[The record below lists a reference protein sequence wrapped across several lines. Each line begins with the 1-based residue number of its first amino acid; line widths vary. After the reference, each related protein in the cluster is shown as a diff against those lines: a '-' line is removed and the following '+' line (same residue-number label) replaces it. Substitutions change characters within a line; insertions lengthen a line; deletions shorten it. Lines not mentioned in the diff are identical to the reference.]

1 MKPEANKTNKQNIED
16 IYPLSP
22 MQQGMLFE
30 SLYAPDSGVYFQQVV
45 CTFEGNLDLSAF
57 KQAWQQVVARHSV
70 FRTAFLWERVS
81 QPTQIVYRQV
91 DVAIETFDWRG
102 LSAQE
107 QQQQLQ
113 VFLDA
118 QQQQGFSFSEAPL
131 MRLHLIQCKE
141 NTYQFV
147 WSHHHLLLDGWSL
160 SLVFKDLLNFYQA
173 ISQGK
178 TLTYQPALNYRNYIA
193 WLQKQDRKLAEDY
206 WKEKLQG
213 FSASTPLMVD
223 KPLSKRENNSPN
235 YKEQEIELSRESTS
249 YANTFVREH
258 QLTLAN
264 LAQATWA
271 LLLSRYSQENDVVF
285 GATVSGRPPAIAGV
299 ESMVGLFINTLPL
312 RVKFSEQTELLSLLK
327 DVQVQLVDSEQFSYS
342 SLVEIQGFSDV
353 PRGTSLFDSIVI
365 FENYLVDSS
374 VLEDKGDFSLSN
386 VQVIEKTNYPLTLFV
401 EPGEQLLVRLSY
413 DGNRFDDRAI
423 SRMLGHFVTLFEA
436 IVANPQMPISQLP
449 ILTAVEQNQILIEWN
464 NTKTN
469 YPTNNCIHQL
479 FEEQVE
485 KTPDAIAVV
494 FENQQLTYR
503 ELNDRSNQLA
513 HHLRSLGVGADVLVG
528 ICVERSLEMLVGLL
542 GILKAGGAYVPLDPE
557 YPTERI
563 AFMLSNSQVSVL
575 LTQEKLITQ
584 LPKIDLHL
592 ISLDADW
599 EIIAQQ
605 NQNNIVNQVS
615 TQNLAYIIY
624 TSGST
629 GQPKG
634 VQISHFSLT
643 NFLYSMK
650 QEVGINAKDILL
662 AVTTICFDIAGL
674 EFYLP
679 LIVGAQVVLLPREQS
694 ADGTK
699 LSEKLLQSGVTI
711 MQATPATWR
720 LLLGSGWQG
729 NQQLKILCGGEAL
742 THDLAVAL
750 LERSQCLWNVYGPT
764 ETTIWSTISRVE
776 ADASI
781 AGVQDSLESIGRP
794 IANTQIYILDRY
806 LQPVPIGVPG
816 ELHIGGAGLAKGYLN
831 RPELTNEKFI
841 ANPFENSKL
850 LYKTGDLARYLP
862 NGNIEYLGRI
872 DNQVKIR
879 GFRIE
884 LGEIEAILSQY
895 PQVQTAVVIARED
908 IPGDKR
914 LVAYITT
921 EIEATPTNNELREYL
936 KSKLPEYM
944 VPFTFVI
951 LEAFPLTPN
960 GKIDRRALPA
970 PDFHTQQQDKYQ
982 APRTPVEEIL
992 ITAWKQILKLN
1003 QVGIHDNFFELGGH
1017 SLLATQLISRIRNHL
1032 QVELPLRS
1040 LFGAPTI
1047 AELAPAIQ
1055 QLQQQNLQLSAPPIV
1070 KRDNNNDLPLSF
1082 AQTRLWFIDQFES
1095 NSGLY
1100 NIPFAIRLE
1109 GTLCVATLEQS
1120 FQEIVVRHEAL
1131 RTNFIT
1137 LDGQPNQIIQS
1148 QINWKLSVVNFKDL
1162 STNQQETAALELLQQ
1177 KAIEPFDLANDCLL
1191 QATLVAL
1198 SETEHILLICMH
1210 HIVSDGWSIGVLL
1223 AELAALYNAYTQDL
1237 PSPLDPLPIQY
1248 ADFAIWQRQWLQG
1261 EVLQTQLSYWQNQ
1274 LADAPALLSLPTDR
1288 PRPAVQTFVGGH
1300 QQFALSAELTQ
1311 KLNQLSQEQG
1321 VTLFMTLFAAFNT
1334 LLYRYSGQTDIVVG
1348 TPIANRNHQEIEGL
1362 IGFFINTLVIR
1373 TDLSNN
1379 QSFTKL
1385 LNQVREVSLGA
1396 YTHQDLPFEMLV
1408 EALQPERNL
1417 SYSPLFQVMFALQ
1430 NAPVSLVDLDGL
1442 KLTTVEVENPI
1453 AKFDLGLGMESTPNG
1468 LVGWWE
1474 YNTDLFNGNTIE
1486 RMTGHFVTLLEAIVA
1501 NPQTP
1506 ISRLPILTAT
1516 EQQQLIE
1523 WNNTQTNEAIDK
1535 CLHQLFEE
1543 QVEKTPDAVAVVFE
1557 NQQLTYR
1564 ELNNRANQLA
1574 HYLRYEG
1581 VGADVPVGI
1590 CVERSLE
1597 LVVGVL
1603 GILKA
1608 GGAYVPLDPEYPVER
1623 LRFMLE
1629 DSKVRVLLT
1638 QQKFVE
1644 TLYTTSLP
1652 QHPAHL
1658 VCLDRDWQVISQ
1670 HSPANLIC
1678 NVQPENLAYIIYTSG
1693 STGQPKGVAMN
1704 HLPLVNLILWQQQ
1717 QTTISPGAKTLQFAP
1732 ISFDVSCQEMFSTWC
1747 NGGTLLLITEQIR
1760 REPVALLN
1768 LLQEQA
1774 IERVFLPF
1782 VGLQQLAE
1790 VAIDRTSAVQL
1801 REIITAGEQLQMTPA
1816 ITQWLNQ
1823 LSNCT
1828 LHNHYGPSES
1838 HVVTSYTLNQ
1848 TGESWPLLPP
1858 IGRPIANSQIYILD
1872 PQLQPT
1878 PIGVP
1883 GELHIGGVSLAR
1895 GYLNRPELTSEKF
1908 IANPF
1913 DNEPNSRLYKT
1924 GDLARYLPDGNIEYL
1939 GRIDNQVKIR
1949 GFRIELGEI
1958 EAVLSQHPQVKTAVA
1973 IVREDTPGD
1982 KRLVAYITPQPSAT
1996 PTSSELR
2003 QYMKAKLPE
2012 YMVPSAF
2019 VILETLPLTPSGKVD
2034 RRALRAP
2041 DFQTQQDKYQA
2052 PRTPIEEILTQEWGQ
2067 ILKLNQV
2074 GIHDN
2079 FFELGG
2085 HSLLATQLM
2094 SRIRSHFQVELPL
2107 RSLFAAPTVAE
2118 LAPII
2123 QQLQQQ
2129 NLQLSSPPIVKRDNN
2144 SDLPLSFAETRLWFI
2159 DQLEPNSA
2167 LYNIPAALRLEGTL
2181 CVTALEQ
2188 SFREIVQRHEALR
2201 TNFIAVDGQPT
2212 QIIHE
2217 EANWKLSIIDGRDLS
2232 NQESESALAELL
2244 QQQANAPF
2252 DLANDC
2258 LLRATL
2264 IALSDT
2270 EHILSLC
2277 MHHIVS
2283 DGWSI
2288 GVFVAELVA
2297 LYDAYAQGQPSP
2309 LSPLPIQYTDFA
2321 IWQRNWLQGEVLQTQ
2336 LSYWQDQLADVPP
2349 LLALP
2354 TDRPRPA
2361 VQTYQG
2367 AHQEFALSAELT
2379 QKLTI
2384 LSQEQGTTLFM
2395 TLLAA
2400 FDTLLYRYSGQTDI
2414 VVGSP
2419 IANRNK
2425 SEIEGLIGFFVNTLV
2440 LRTDLS
2446 NNPSFATLLDRVREV
2461 SLAAYTHQDLPFEM
2475 LVEALQPERDLG
2487 HTPLFQVMFILQNA
2501 PLPELELGGLTLTP
2515 VEIENAIAKFDLN
2528 LSMQSTPTG
2537 LVGMWEYNTD
2547 LFDGSTILRMTGHF
2561 VTLLEGIVANPQTQ
2575 ISQLPML
2582 TSSEQHQLLVE
2593 WNDTQTNYPVE
2604 QCLHQLFEQQVE
2616 KTPLA
2621 IAVVFEAQQLTYRE
2635 LNDRA
2640 NQLANYLRSLGVGAD
2655 VTVGICLER
2664 SLEMVVG
2671 VLGILKAG
2679 GAYLPL
2685 DPGYPSERL
2694 HFMLQDSQVSV
2705 LLTQQQF
2712 VETLYTTSLPT
2723 HLAHLVCLDTNWAVI
2738 SQHSPVNPTS
2748 EVQPENIAYLIY
2760 TSGSTGQPKGIAM
2773 NHRPLVNLI
2782 HWQVEN
2788 STISPGSKT
2797 LQFAP
2802 ISFDVSCQE
2811 MFSTW
2816 SDGGT
2821 LLLISEQIRR
2831 EPLALLGL
2839 LEELAVERLF
2849 LPFVGLQQLAEV
2861 AIDRTSTMQLR
2872 EIITAGEQLQMTPAI
2887 TQWLSRLSNCTLHN
2901 HYGPS
2906 ESHAVTSFT
2915 LSNSQESWSLLP
2927 PIGRPIANSQ
2937 IYILDPQLQPVP
2949 IGVPGEL
2956 HIGGVSLARGYL
2968 NRPELTNEKFIAN
2981 PFDNEPNS
2989 RLYKTGDLAR
2999 YLPDGNI
3006 EYLGRIDNQVKIR
3019 GFRIELGEIEGI
3031 LGQHPQVQA
3040 AAAIVREDTPGDKRL
3055 VAYITAQPSATP
3067 SSNELRQYLKAKLP
3081 EYMVP
3086 SAFVLLETLPLTPSG
3101 KLDRRALPTPDYQGI
3116 QKDKYQAPRTPIEEI
3131 LTHLWGQILKLNQ
3144 VGIHDNFFELGGHS
3158 LLATQLMSRIRSH
3171 FQVELPLRS
3180 LFAAPTVAELAP
3192 IIGQLQQQNLQ
3203 LSSPPIVKRDNNSDR
3218 PLSYAQTRLWFID
3231 QFQPNSA
3238 LYNIPAA
3245 LRLVGSLDVA
3255 ALEQSFR
3262 EIVQRHEALR
3272 TNFLTVDGQ
3281 PRQIIHSETSWT
3293 LSIVDGRNLST
3304 IEQLLQQ
3311 QANAPFDLAN
3321 DCLLRTTL
3329 VTLSETEHILLI
3341 CMHHIVSDGWSIGVF
3356 VEELT
3361 ALYNAYAQGQ
3371 PSPLS
3376 PLPIQYTDFA
3386 IWQRNWLQGE
3396 VLQSQLSYWLASLAD
3411 APAILSLPT
3420 DRPRP
3425 AVQTFVGA
3433 HQQFT
3438 LSAELTEKLNQ
3449 LSQEQGVTLFMT
3461 LLAAFDTLLYRYSG
3475 QTDIVVGSPIANRNK
3490 SEIEGLIGFFINTL
3504 VLRTD
3509 LSNNPC
3515 FAQLLDRVR
3524 EVSLGAYAHQD
3535 LPFEMLVEA
3544 LQPERDLS
3552 HTPLFQV
3559 MFVLQNAPVSDLEL
3573 GGLTLSLL
3581 ELENAIAKFDLTLA
3595 MESTPDGLVGL
3606 WEYNTDLFDGSTILR
3621 MTGHFVTLLE
3631 GIVANPETPISQIP
3645 MLTTVEQ
3652 HQLLTEWNN
3661 TQTDYPATLCI
3672 HQLFEQQV
3680 EKTPDAVAVVFDFQQ
3695 LTYRELNER
3704 SNQLAHYL
3712 RSLGVGADVLVGI
3725 CVERS
3730 IEMVVGILGII
3741 KAGGAYV
3748 PIDPTY
3754 PQDRLSFMLSDT
3766 GVKVL
3771 LTQENLVNSLPK
3783 HEALVVCLDSDWQ
3796 SINQASQENLHSRVS
3811 AENLAYVIYTSGS
3824 TGTPKGVIVTHQA
3837 VNRLVKNTNYIQIT
3851 ADDRIA
3857 QASNIA
3863 FDAATFEIWGALLN
3877 GAKLVIITKS
3887 VLLSPPELAISLR
3900 ENQIGILFL
3909 TTALFNQLARE
3920 VPQAFSGLRYLLFG
3934 GEAVDPFWVREV
3946 LDKGRPQQLLH
3957 VYGPTENTTFSSWYL
3972 VEDLPLSATTVAIG
3986 RPIANTQIY
3995 ILDQY
4000 LQPVPVCVPGELHI
4014 GGAGLARGYLN
4025 RPELTNEK
4033 FIANPLS
4040 NDPNSRLYKTGDL
4053 VRYLPDGNIEYLGRI
4068 DNQVKI
4074 RGFRIELG
4082 EIEAILSQHPQVQ
4095 TAVAIVREDTPGDK
4109 RLVAYIVAPAE
4120 ATPATNELRQ
4130 YLKAKL
4136 PEYMV
4141 PSAFVILEALPIT
4154 PNGKVDR
4161 RALPIPESRSGIEVK
4176 LVAPRTPEEKTL
4188 TQIWTQVLGVEQ
4200 IGIHDNFFELGGD
4213 SILSIQIITKARQA
4227 GLELSVKQLFTNQT
4241 IAQLAAVAKTSKAI
4255 QIAQEPVTGAVKLT
4269 PIQQWFFEQNL
4280 TNPHHFNQSWIFTV
4294 PADFQVEHLEP
4305 IWEQL
4310 LIHHDALRLRFT
4322 QTESG
4327 WEQTHA
4333 TPNQRITLS
4342 SFDLSTVSES
4352 EWQNAIESTANTL
4365 QASLNLE
4372 ENLVQVAHFKGGE
4385 NKEGRLLIVIHHL
4398 VVDGVSW
4405 RILLEDFQTA
4415 YQQLSQNQ
4423 AIQLLPKTTSFKAWV
4438 QQLSTYAQYAYGT
4451 LTRTDVLSSQTAYW
4465 LRESY
4470 TSVSPIPV
4478 DYHQGENT
4486 IASAQNVS
4494 VSLSEVETQA
4504 LLQDVP
4510 KAYKTQINDVL
4521 LTALVLVLSKW
4532 TNSNSVLFNLEGH
4545 GREDIIEGVDLSRTV
4560 GWFTTIFPVVMQLEN
4575 TNKLNL
4581 GEVLKSV
4588 KEQLRSIPNKG
4599 IGYGLLRY
4607 LSENQD
4613 IQSQIKNLKEAEI
4626 SFNYLGQ
4633 FSQLFNQSS
4642 LLQLANESSGN
4653 YSCLQN
4659 LRSHLLDINAIITN
4673 ERLHIDWTYSSN
4685 LHYSSTIEKI
4695 ATDFVTTLRELI
4707 AHCLSPE
4714 NGGYT
4719 PSDFPLI
4726 KLTQPELDRVLAK
4739 LPLTNWQNVEDIYPL
4754 SPMQQGMLFESLYA
4768 PDSGVYVEVLSCTLT
4783 GDLNVS
4789 AFEQA
4794 WQQVVVHHSI
4804 FRTAFLWESLHQPL
4818 QVVFREVNINVA
4830 TYDWRDL
4837 SAVEQQQQLETFL
4850 DSEHQQGFSFS
4861 QAPLMRL
4868 YLIQKSENS
4877 YQFVW
4882 SFHHIL
4888 LDGWS
4893 LPLVLK
4899 DLWDFYEVILTDK
4912 SFDRQ
4917 PSLNYRHYI
4926 AWLQQQ
4932 NVAQSQAFWQ
4942 QKLANFS
4949 APTPLMVDKPL
4960 SHRENGLASYG
4971 EQHIELSLSATAYAN
4986 SFVRKHQLTLSN
4998 LVQATWALLLS
5009 RYSQEI
5015 DVVFGATVSGRPP
5028 VINGVE
5034 SMVGLFIN
5042 TLPMRV
5048 RFTENT
5054 QLLGLLKDL
5063 QAQLVESEQ
5072 FAYSSLVEIQGFSDV
5087 PRGTS
5092 LFDSIVVFENYPT
5105 DSTLLEDNS
5114 NFSFSNFRAIEQT
5127 NYPLT
5132 IVVGPGE
5139 QLFLKVSY
5147 DANRFD
5153 DSAISRMLGHFV
5165 TLLEAIVTNPQMPI
5179 SQLPML
5185 TVAEQHQLLTEWNNT
5200 QTDYP
5205 TDKCLHQ
5212 LFEEQVEKTP
5222 NALAVVFE
5230 NQQLTYRELNDRA
5243 NQLANYLRSL
5253 GVGADT
5259 PVGICVERSTEMVIG
5274 LLGILKAG
5282 GAYVPLDPEY
5292 PTDRLRF
5299 MLSDSSVTVLLTQQ
5313 KLLNSLPEHNAQI
5326 FCLDTDWQ
5334 AISHFN
5340 QDNLPLNVAPENLA
5354 YIIYTSG
5361 STGQPKG
5368 AMNTHKGICNRLL
5381 WMQEAYQLTTDDVV
5395 LQKTPFSFDV
5405 SVWEFFWTLLNGS
5418 RLVVAKP
5425 GGHRD
5430 SEYLVNLISQQ
5441 QVTTL
5446 HFVPSMLQVFL
5457 ESPNL
5462 ALCESLR
5469 RVICSG
5475 EALSVDLQTKFFERL
5490 GCELHNLYGPTEAA
5504 IDVTYWECDRH
5515 SSLDTVPIG
5524 KPIANTQIYILDR
5537 YLQPVPVGVPGE
5549 LHIGGVGLA
5558 TGYLNRKEL
5567 TTEKFIDSPF
5577 DNAKLYKTGDLA
5589 RYLPDGNIEY
5599 LGRIDNQVKIRGFRI
5614 ELGEIEAVL
5623 SQYPE
5628 VQAAVVIAREDNPGD
5643 KRLVAYITTETG
5655 ATPTIDELRQYLK
5668 AKLPEYMVP
5677 SAFVLLETLPLTP
5690 NGKIDR
5696 RSLPAP
5702 DFHTQQQNK
5711 YVAPRTPL
5719 EEILITAWRQILNL
5733 NQVGIHDNF
5742 FEIGGHSLLA
5752 TQLIS
5757 RIRSHL
5763 QIELPL
5769 RSLFSAPTVAQL
5781 APIIQQ
5787 LQQQDLQL
5795 SAPPLLARDN
5805 NNDLPLSFAQT
5816 RLWFIDQFEPNSA
5829 LYNISAALRLEGTLC
5844 VTALEQSLTEIVQRH
5859 EALRTN
5865 FITVDGQANQIIH
5878 EQTNWKLSVVDF
5890 KDLSESESK
5899 IAAVELVQ
5907 QQAIQ
5912 PFNLA
5917 TDSLLR
5923 ATLVTLSDTEHILL
5937 ICMHHIVSD
5946 GWSIG
5951 VFVEELTALYNAY
5964 AQGQPSP
5971 LSPLPIQYS
5980 DFAIWQRNWLQGE
5993 VLQTQLSYWQNQ
6005 LIGAPAILSL
6015 PTDRPRK
6022 AKQTFVGAHQEFALS
6037 AQLSEKLNQL
6047 SQEQGVTLFMTLL
6060 AAFNTLLYRYSGQT
6074 DIVVGSPIANRNK
6087 SEIEGLI
6094 GFFVNTLVLRTDLS
6108 NNPSF
6113 AALLDRVREVSLG
6126 AYTHQDLP
6134 FEMLVEALQPERD
6147 LSYTPLFQVMFVL
6160 QNAPLSSVELDGLK
6174 LTPVEMENPIAKFDL
6189 TLSME
6194 STPDGLMGWWEYNTD
6209 LFDGSTIERMIGHFV
6224 TLLEGIVANPLSAI
6238 SQLPMLTS
6246 SEQQQLLVQWNNT
6259 QTDYPVDK
6267 CLHQLFEEQVLKTPQ
6282 SVAVVFE
6289 NQRLTYSE
6297 LNDRSNQLAHYLRS
6311 LGVGADVLVG
6321 ICVER
6326 SLEMIVGI
6334 LGILKAGGAY
6344 VPLDPTYP
6352 QDRLSFILE
6361 DAQISVLL
6369 SQQHLVEK
6377 LPQHQ
6382 ARVIYLDSEWETI
6395 AQHSQSNPQDTATS
6409 SNLAYIIYTSG
6420 STGQPKGVLVNH
6432 SNVVRL
6438 FAATDDWYRFNAQDV
6453 WTLFHSYA
6461 FDFSVWEI
6469 WGALLYGGKLVV
6481 VPYLVTREP
6490 ESFYKLL
6497 VEEKVTVLNQTPSA
6511 FRQLIPAALS
6521 AETEGDLRLRLVI
6534 FGGEA
6539 LEPKHLQP
6547 WFERY
6552 GDQMP
6557 QLVNMYGITETTVH
6571 VTYRPLSMADVNGTA
6586 SVIGRPIRDLQV
6598 YVLDQHLQPVPVGV
6612 PGEMYVGGA
6621 GVTRGYLNRDD
6632 LTTERFIRDRF
6643 SHNPNARLYKTGD
6656 LARYLPNG
6664 DLEYLGRID
6673 QQVKIR
6679 GFRIELGEIEAL
6691 LASHPA
6697 VRESVVVVREDVPGD
6712 KRLVAYVIPKSEQ
6725 SPSTAELRRFLKA
6738 FLPEYMV
6745 PSAFVQL
6752 DALPLTANGKLDR
6765 SALKAP
6771 DSARPELEN
6780 AFVAPN
6786 TSEEKILAAVWA
6798 KVLGVEQVG
6807 INDNFFALGG
6817 DSIRS
6822 IQVLALAKAQGLNF
6836 SLVQLFQHQTIHD
6849 LLAELKTQDWE
6860 SEKLELTQP
6869 FSLISEVD
6877 KQQLPDG
6884 VEDAYPLAK
6893 LQMGM
6898 LFHSE
6903 YSKDSGIYHDIFS
6916 FYLKTGFDVQCLK
6929 AALQDLVDRHAVL
6942 RTSFELSKYSIPLQL
6957 VHQQVEVPLQVEDWC
6972 HLNDSEQEE
6981 ALTAWFEAEKKQ
6993 RFDWTNP
7000 PLLRLFVHRRTPETF
7015 NLTLSFHHAILDGWS
7030 VASMMSELLK
7040 RYLSHLGEPVELNS
7054 TPISIEFR
7062 DFVAQEAQT
7071 LASLECQRYWS
7082 EKLRDRT
7089 FTPLPRWSSVS
7100 TNTNVQDVGVTDVTL
7115 SPEIC
7120 ASLKGLAQS
7129 AEVPLKSVLLAAHL
7143 RVLNLLGGNEDVL
7156 TGLVS
7161 NGRTEQ
7167 SDGDRV
7173 LGLFLNTLP
7182 FRLQLTGGTWIDL
7195 VQQVFAAERELLP
7208 HRRYPLAEIQR
7219 SLGGE
7224 PLFETAFNFTH
7235 FHVYEQ
7241 VIGLDNLEVLGGK
7254 FFEETNFAVVAQF
7267 SVNPGSSEVFL
7278 RINYDPLKL
7287 CQEQANRIG
7296 EYYFNALAA
7305 MVNQPQERYE
7315 LHSLLSQEE
7324 AQQILVE
7331 WNNTQTPLGELGRGI
7346 GDREE
7351 NHSLTPNPYHLT
7363 PSFCLHQ
7370 LFEEQVLKTPD
7381 AVAVV
7386 FEGQQL
7392 TYREL
7397 NDRSNQLAH
7406 YLRSLGVGADVLVGI
7421 CVERSREMIVGI
7433 LGILKAGGAYIPL
7446 DPDYP
7451 TERLRFM
7458 LSDSQVSVL
7467 LTQQKFVQ
7475 TLYTTSVPEQTSL
7488 PQHQA
7493 QIVCLDR
7500 DWETIAEYSNANPE
7514 NTATPNNLAY
7524 IIYTSG
7530 STGQPKGVL
7539 VNHSNVLR
7547 LFTATND
7554 RYHFNEQDV
7563 WTLFHS
7569 YAFDFSVWEIWGALL
7584 YGGKLVVVP
7593 YLVTREPESFYKLL
7607 VEEKVTVLNQTPS
7620 AFRQL
7625 IQAEESLTTVGDLK
7639 LRLVIFGGEALEP
7652 KSLQPWFERHGDR
7665 QPQLV
7670 NMYGITETT
7679 VHVTY
7684 RPLTIADVNG
7694 TASVIGRPIPDLQ
7707 VYVLDRHLQPVPVG
7721 VTGEMY
7727 VGGAGVT
7734 RGYLNRPDLTSE
7746 KFIANPFGDR
7756 GQVLGDRDSLGDRG
7770 QGLGDREKEF
7780 PQPPTPNTQ
7789 PLLFPQ
7795 PL

>member
-91 DVAIETFDWRG
+91 NVAIETFDWRE
-102 LSAQE
+102 LSANE

-131 MRLHLIQCKE
+131 MRLHLIQLEE

-206 WKEKLQG
+206 WREKLSS
-213 FSASTPLMVD
+213 FSAPTPLMVD

-235 YKEQEIELSRESTS
+235 YKEQEIELSREATAN
-249 YANTFVREH
+249 ANTFVREH

-271 LLLSRYSQENDVVF
+271 LLLSRYSQETDVVF

-312 RVKFSEQTELLSLLK
+312 RVQISEQTELLSLLK
-327 DVQVQLVDSEQFSYS
+327 DLQLQLVESEQFSYS

-374 VLEDKGDFSLSN
+374 VLEDKGNFSLKD

-413 DGNRFDDRAI
+413 DANRFDDRAI

-449 ILTAVEQNQILIEWN
+449 MLTAVEQQQLLIEWN
-464 NTKTN
+464 NTETN
-469 YPTNNCIHQL
+469 YPIDKCVHQL

-513 HHLRSLGVGADVLVG
+513 HYLRSLGVGADVLVG
-528 ICVERSLEMLVGLL
+528 ICVERSREMLVGLL
-542 GILKAGGAYVPLDPE
+542 GILKAGGAYVPVDPE

-575 LTQEKLITQ
+575 LTQEKLIGQ

-699 LSEKLLQSGVTI
+699 LSEKLLQSGATI

-742 THDLAVAL
+742 THELAVAL

-794 IANTQIYILDRY
+794 IANTQIYILDQS
-806 LQPVPIGVPG
+806 LQPTPIGVPG

-1047 AELAPAIQ
+1047 AELAPIIQ

-1109 GTLCVATLEQS
+1109 GTLSVTALEQS
-1120 FQEIVVRHEAL
+1120 FQEILVRHEAL

-1137 LDGQPNQIIQS
+1137 VDGQPNQIIQS
-1148 QINWKLSVVNFKDL
+1148 QTNSRLSIVDLKDL
-1162 STNQQETAALELLQQ
+1162 SPNQQETAALELLQQ

-1274 LADAPALLSLPTDR
+1274 LAGAPALLSLPTDR
-1288 PRPAVQTFVGGH
+1288 PRPATQTFVGGH

-1321 VTLFMTLFAAFNT
+1321 TTLFMTLLAAFNT

-1348 TPIANRNHQEIEGL
+1348 TPIANRNHHEIEGL
-1362 IGFFINTLVIR
+1362 IGFFVNTLVLR

-1430 NAPVSLVDLDGL
+1430 NAPVSLVPLDGL
-1442 KLTTVEVENPI
+1442 KLTTVEVENAI
-1453 AKFDLGLGMESTPNG
+1453 AKFDLGLGMESTPDG

-1474 YNTDLFNGNTIE
+1474 YNTDLFDGSTIE
-1486 RMTGHFVTLLEAIVA
+1486 RMTGHFVTLLEAIVT

-1590 CVERSLE
+1590 CVERSIE
-1597 LVVGVL
+1597 MVVGLL

-1608 GGAYVPLDPEYPVER
+1608 GGAYIPIDPEYPSER
-1623 LRFMLE
+1623 LRFMLD
-1629 DSKVRVLLT
+1629 DSQVSVLLT
-1638 QQKFVE
+1638 QQK
-1644 TLYTTSLP
+1644 LLDSLGEHRA
-1652 QHPAHL
+1652 QIF
-1658 VCLDRDWQVISQ
+1658 CLDTDRIEILEFSQ
-1670 HSPANLIC
+1670 ENLPTQ
-1678 NVQPENLAYIIYTSG
+1678 VQPENLAYVIYTSG
-1693 STGQPKGVAMN
+1693 STGQPKGAMN
-1704 HLPLVNLILWQQQ
+1704 THKAICNRLLWMQEAYQLTTDDVVLQKTPFSFDVSVWEFFWTLLNGSRLVVAKPGGHRDSEYLVNLIAKEQV
-1717 QTTISPGAKTLQFAP
+1717 TTLHFVPSMLQIFLESPNLALCQSLRRVICSGEALSVDLQAKF
-1732 ISFDVSCQEMFSTWC
+1732 FDRLGCKLH
-1747 NGGTLLLITEQIR
+1747 NLYGPTE
-1760 REPVALLN
+1760 A
-1768 LLQEQA
+1768 
-1774 IERVFLPF
+1774 
-1782 VGLQQLAE
+1782 
-1790 VAIDRTSAVQL
+1790 AIDVTYWECLEQSQL
-1801 REIITAGEQLQMTPA
+1801 NT
-1816 ITQWLNQ
+1816 
-1823 LSNCT
+1823 
-1828 LHNHYGPSES
+1828 
-1838 HVVTSYTLNQ
+1838 V
-1848 TGESWPLLPP
+1848 P
-1858 IGRPIANSQIYILD
+1858 IGRPIANTQIYILD
-1872 PQLQPT
+1872 NQLQPV

-1883 GELHIGGVSLAR
+1883 GELHIGGVGLAT
-1895 GYLNRPELTSEKF
+1895 GYLNRPELTTEKF

-1913 DNEPNSRLYKT
+1913 SNEPNSRLYKT

-1958 EAVLSQHPQVKTAVA
+1958 EAILSQHPQIQTSVVIAPVDNS
-1973 IVREDTPGD
+1973 RE
-1982 KRLVAYITPQPSAT
+1982 KRLVAYLVSNSEVT
-1996 PTSSELR
+1996 PTSNELR
-2003 QYMKAKLPE
+2003 QYLKAKLPE

-2019 VILETLPLTPSGKVD
+2019 VFLETLPLTPNGKID
-2034 RRALRAP
+2034 RRALRTPLFDNAP
-2041 DFQTQQDKYQA
+2041 AENYVA
-2052 PRTPIEEILTQEWGQ
+2052 PRTPIEEILVHLFSQV
-2067 ILKLNQV
+2067 LKLHSV
-2074 GIHDN
+2074 GINDN

-2094 SRIRSHFQVELPL
+2094 SRIRSHLQVELPL
-2107 RSLFAAPTVAE
+2107 LTLFTAPTVAE
-2118 LAPII
+2118 LAPPIV
-2123 QQLQQQ
+2123 QLQQQ
-2129 NLQLSSPPIVKRDNN
+2129 NLQLSSPPLLPRDNQ
-2144 SDLPLSFAETRLWFI
+2144 SDRPLSYAQSRLWFI
-2159 DQLEPNSA
+2159 DQLQLDSS
-2167 LYNIPAALRLEGTL
+2167 LYNIPAALRLVGSL
-2181 CVTALEQ
+2181 DVAALEQ
-2188 SFREIVQRHEALR
+2188 SFQEIVQRHEALR

-2217 EANWKLSIIDGRDLS
+2217 EANWKLSIVDGRHLS
-2232 NQESESALAELL
+2232 NQEAARLLEQQALA
-2244 QQQANAPF
+2244 PY

-2288 GVFVAELVA
+2288 GVFVAELTA
-2297 LYDAYAQGQPSP
+2297 LYNAYAQGQPSP

-2321 IWQRNWLQGEVLQTQ
+2321 LWQREWLQGEVLQSQ
-2336 LSYWQDQLADVPP
+2336 LSYWQASLADAPP

-2400 FDTLLYRYSGQTDI
+2400 MNTLLYRYSGQTDI

-2446 NNPSFATLLDRVREV
+2446 NNPSFAALLDRVREV
-2461 SLAAYTHQDLPFEM
+2461 SLGAYAHQDLPFEM

-2501 PLPELELGGLTLTP
+2501 PLPELELGGLTLSP
-2515 VEIENAIAKFDLN
+2515 IEIENAIAKFDLT
-2528 LSMQSTPTG
+2528 LSMENTPDG
-2537 LVGMWEYNTD
+2537 LLGWWEYNTD
-2547 LFDGSTILRMTGHF
+2547 LFDGNTIERMTGHF
-2561 VTLLEGIVANPQTQ
+2561 VTLLEGIVANPEAA
-2575 ISQLPML
+2575 ISQIPML
-2582 TSSEQHQLLVE
+2582 TAVEQHQLLTE
-2593 WNDTQTNYPVE
+2593 WNNTQTDYPTD
-2604 QCLHQLFEQQVE
+2604 QCLHQLFEEQVE
-2616 KTPLA
+2616 KTPDA
-2621 IAVVFEAQQLTYRE
+2621 VAVVFDFQQLTYSE
-2635 LNDRA
+2635 LNKRS
-2640 NQLANYLRSLGVGAD
+2640 NQLAHYLRYEGVGAD
-2655 VTVGICLER
+2655 VLVGICVER
-2664 SLEMVVG
+2664 SIEMIVG

-2685 DPGYPSERL
+2685 DPDYPTERL
-2694 HFMLQDSQVSV
+2694 RFMLEDSSVGV
-2705 LLTQQQF
+2705 LLTQQRL
-2712 VETLYTTSLPT
+2712 VDKLPEHQARLVCVDELWSEISQNSQDNPNSGVT
-2723 HLAHLVCLDTNWAVI
+2723 ASHLAN
-2738 SQHSPVNPTS
+2738 
-2748 EVQPENIAYLIY
+2748 LIY
-2760 TSGSTGQPKGIAM
+2760 TSGSTGKPKGVMVEHKGLRNLAIAQIQAFG
-2773 NHRPLVNLI
+2773 LD
-2782 HWQVEN
+2782 
-2788 STISPGSKT
+2788 SGSRV
-2797 LQFAP
+2797 LQFASF
-2802 ISFDVSCQE
+2802 SFDASIWEVIMAFGS
-2811 MFSTW
+2811 
-2816 SDGGT
+2816 GGT
-2821 LLLISEQIRR
+2821 LYLGTKDSLMPGI
-2831 EPLALLGL
+2831 PL
-2839 LEELAVERLF
+2839 VERLRNDGITHVT
-2849 LPFVGLQQLAEV
+2849 LPPSALAVLPSEELPALQ
-2861 AIDRTSTMQLR
+2861 T
-2872 EIITAGEQLQMTPAI
+2872 IIVAGEACAVELMQ
-2887 TQWLSRLSNCTLHN
+2887 QWSIGRNFYN
-2901 HYGPS
+2901 AYGPT
-2906 ESHAVTSFT
+2906 ETSVCAT
-2915 LSNSQESWSLLP
+2915 IARYSNDNPKIS
-2927 PIGRPIANSQ
+2927 IGRPIANTQ
-2937 IYILDPQLQPVP
+2937 IYILDQYLQPVP

-2956 HIGGVSLARGYL
+2956 HIGGAGLARGYL
-2968 NRPELTNEKFIAN
+2968 NRKELTTEKFIPH
-2981 PFDNEPNS
+2981 PFDNSKNEAVETLYTTSLPS
-2989 RLYKTGDLAR
+2989 KLYKTGDLAR

-3019 GFRIELGEIEGI
+3019 GFRIELGEIEAV
-3031 LGQHPQVQA
+3031 LSQYPDVQGA
-3040 AAAIVREDTPGDKRL
+3040 VVMVREDIPGDQRL
-3055 VAYITAQPSATP
+3055 VAYVTTLTEATP
-3067 SSNELRQYLKAKLP
+3067 ILDDLRQYLKAKLP

-3086 SAFVLLETLPLTPSG
+3086 SAIVFLETFPLTPNG
-3101 KLDRRALPTPDYQGI
+3101 KVDRRALPTPDFQGI
-3116 QKDKYQAPRTPIEEI
+3116 QTDKYQAPRTPIEEI

-3158 LLATQLMSRIRSH
+3158 LLATQLMSRIRSY

-3192 IIGQLQQQNLQ
+3192 IIQQLQQQNLQ
-3203 LSSPPIVKRDNNSDR
+3203 LSSPPLLPRDNQSDLS
-3218 PLSYAQTRLWFID
+3218 LSYAQTRLWFID
-3231 QFQPNSA
+3231 QFQPNSS

-3255 ALEQSFR
+3255 ALEQSFQ

-3293 LSIVDGRNLST
+3293 LSIVDGKDLSNQEPET
-3304 IEQLLQQ
+3304 AIAELLQQ
-3311 QANAPFDLAN
+3311 QSLAPFDLAN

-3329 VTLSETEHILLI
+3329 VVLSETEHILLI

-3411 APAILSLPT
+3411 APALLSLPT
-3420 DRPRP
+3420 DRKRP

-3433 HQQFT
+3433 HQEFT
-3438 LSAELTEKLNQ
+3438 LSAQLTQKLNQ

-3461 LLAAFDTLLYRYSG
+3461 LLAAFNTLLHRYSG
-3475 QTDIVVGSPIANRNK
+3475 QTDIVVGTPIANRNK
-3490 SEIEGLIGFFINTL
+3490 SEIEGLIGFFVNTL

-3509 LSNNPC
+3509 LSANPS
-3515 FAQLLDRVR
+3515 FAALLDRVR
-3524 EVSLGAYAHQD
+3524 EVSLGAYTHQD

-3544 LQPERDLS
+3544 LQPERDLG

-3559 MFVLQNAPVSDLEL
+3559 MFVLQNAPVSELEL
-3573 GGLTLSLL
+3573 TRLTLSPV
-3581 ELENAIAKFDLTLA
+3581 EIESAIAKFDLTLL

-3621 MTGHFVTLLE
+3621 MTGHLVTLLE

-3645 MLTTVEQ
+3645 MLTAVEQ

-3730 IEMVVGILGII
+3730 LEMIVGILGIL
-3741 KAGGAYV
+3741 KAGGAYL
-3748 PIDPTY
+3748 PLDPNY
-3754 PQDRLSFMLSDT
+3754 PSERLSFMLEDAQLS
-3766 GVKVL
+3766 VL
-3771 LTQENLVNSLPK
+3771 LTQEKLVHLLPA
-3783 HEALVVCLDSDWQ
+3783 HNIDVICLDTDWNN
-3796 SINQASQENLHSRVS
+3796 INQQPEQNPTTNIRAD
-3811 AENLAYVIYTSGS
+3811 NLAYVMYTSGS
-3824 TGTPKGVIVTHQA
+3824 TGQPKGVSIIHHGV
-3837 VNRLVKNTNYIQIT
+3837 VRLVKQTDYANFSDKEVFLQFAPI
-3851 ADDRIA
+3851 
-3857 QASNIA
+3857 S
-3863 FDAATFEIWGALLN
+3863 FDAATFEIWGCLLN
-3877 GAKLVIITKS
+3877 GGKLVIFPAKKASLEELGQVIEQYQITT
-3887 VLLSPPELAISLR
+3887 LWLTA
-3900 ENQIGILFL
+3900 GLFHL
-3909 TTALFNQLARE
+3909 MVDEKIDALKPLH
-3920 VPQAFSGLRYLLFG
+3920 
-3934 GEAVDPFWVREV
+3934 
-3946 LDKGRPQQLLH
+3946 QLLAGGDILSVSH
-3957 VYGPTENTTFSSWYL
+3957 VQKFLQTVENCQLINGYGPTENTTFTCCYQIPKS
-3972 VEDLPLSATTVAIG
+3972 LSPAFSVPIG

-4000 LQPVPVCVPGELHI
+4000 LQPVPVGVPGELHI

-4033 FIANPLS
+4033 FIPNPFVGAGLVNNLCPEQTTS
-4040 NDPNSRLYKTGDL
+4040 GQNPPPNSRLYKTGDL

-4768 PDSGVYVEVLSCTLT
+4768 PESGVYIEQLSCTLT

-4917 PSLNYRHYI
+4917 PLYGQFMNCPYRHYI

-5009 RYSQEI
+5009 RYSQES

-5105 DSTLLEDNS
+5105 DSTLLEDNT

-5185 TVAEQHQLLTEWNNT
+5185 TVAEQHQLLAEWNNT

-5253 GVGADT
+5253 NVGADT
-5259 PVGICVERSTEMVIG
+5259 PVGICVERSREMVIG

-5537 YLQPVPVGVPGE
+5537 HLQPVPVGVPGE
-5549 LHIGGVGLA
+5549 LHL
-5558 TGYLNRKEL
+5558 
-5567 TTEKFIDSPF
+5567 
-5577 DNAKLYKTGDLA
+5577 
-5589 RYLPDGNIEY
+5589 
-5599 LGRIDNQVKIRGFRI
+5599 
-5614 ELGEIEAVL
+5614 
-5623 SQYPE
+5623 
-5628 VQAAVVIAREDNPGD
+5628 
-5643 KRLVAYITTETG
+5643 
-5655 ATPTIDELRQYLK
+5655 
-5668 AKLPEYMVP
+5668 
-5677 SAFVLLETLPLTP
+5677 
-5690 NGKIDR
+5690 
-5696 RSLPAP
+5696 
-5702 DFHTQQQNK
+5702 
-5711 YVAPRTPL
+5711 
-5719 EEILITAWRQILNL
+5719 
-5733 NQVGIHDNF
+5733 
-5742 FEIGGHSLLA
+5742 
-5752 TQLIS
+5752 
-5757 RIRSHL
+5757 
-5763 QIELPL
+5763 
-5769 RSLFSAPTVAQL
+5769 
-5781 APIIQQ
+5781 
-5787 LQQQDLQL
+5787 
-5795 SAPPLLARDN
+5795 
-5805 NNDLPLSFAQT
+5805 
-5816 RLWFIDQFEPNSA
+5816 
-5829 LYNISAALRLEGTLC
+5829 
-5844 VTALEQSLTEIVQRH
+5844 
-5859 EALRTN
+5859 
-5865 FITVDGQANQIIH
+5865 
-5878 EQTNWKLSVVDF
+5878 
-5890 KDLSESESK
+5890 
-5899 IAAVELVQ
+5899 
-5907 QQAIQ
+5907 
-5912 PFNLA
+5912 
-5917 TDSLLR
+5917 
-5923 ATLVTLSDTEHILL
+5923 
-5937 ICMHHIVSD
+5937 
-5946 GWSIG
+5946 
-5951 VFVEELTALYNAY
+5951 
-5964 AQGQPSP
+5964 
-5971 LSPLPIQYS
+5971 
-5980 DFAIWQRNWLQGE
+5980 
-5993 VLQTQLSYWQNQ
+5993 
-6005 LIGAPAILSL
+6005 
-6015 PTDRPRK
+6015 
-6022 AKQTFVGAHQEFALS
+6022 
-6037 AQLSEKLNQL
+6037 
-6047 SQEQGVTLFMTLL
+6047 
-6060 AAFNTLLYRYSGQT
+6060 
-6074 DIVVGSPIANRNK
+6074 
-6087 SEIEGLI
+6087 
-6094 GFFVNTLVLRTDLS
+6094 
-6108 NNPSF
+6108 
-6113 AALLDRVREVSLG
+6113 
-6126 AYTHQDLP
+6126 
-6134 FEMLVEALQPERD
+6134 
-6147 LSYTPLFQVMFVL
+6147 
-6160 QNAPLSSVELDGLK
+6160 
-6174 LTPVEMENPIAKFDL
+6174 
-6189 TLSME
+6189 
-6194 STPDGLMGWWEYNTD
+6194 
-6209 LFDGSTIERMIGHFV
+6209 
-6224 TLLEGIVANPLSAI
+6224 
-6238 SQLPMLTS
+6238 
-6246 SEQQQLLVQWNNT
+6246 
-6259 QTDYPVDK
+6259 
-6267 CLHQLFEEQVLKTPQ
+6267 
-6282 SVAVVFE
+6282 
-6289 NQRLTYSE
+6289 
-6297 LNDRSNQLAHYLRS
+6297 
-6311 LGVGADVLVG
+6311 
-6321 ICVER
+6321 
-6326 SLEMIVGI
+6326 
-6334 LGILKAGGAY
+6334 
-6344 VPLDPTYP
+6344 
-6352 QDRLSFILE
+6352 
-6361 DAQISVLL
+6361 
-6369 SQQHLVEK
+6369 
-6377 LPQHQ
+6377 
-6382 ARVIYLDSEWETI
+6382 
-6395 AQHSQSNPQDTATS
+6395 
-6409 SNLAYIIYTSG
+6409 
-6420 STGQPKGVLVNH
+6420 
-6432 SNVVRL
+6432 
-6438 FAATDDWYRFNAQDV
+6438 
-6453 WTLFHSYA
+6453 
-6461 FDFSVWEI
+6461 
-6469 WGALLYGGKLVV
+6469 
-6481 VPYLVTREP
+6481 
-6490 ESFYKLL
+6490 
-6497 VEEKVTVLNQTPSA
+6497 
-6511 FRQLIPAALS
+6511 
-6521 AETEGDLRLRLVI
+6521 
-6534 FGGEA
+6534 
-6539 LEPKHLQP
+6539 
-6547 WFERY
+6547 
-6552 GDQMP
+6552 
-6557 QLVNMYGITETTVH
+6557 
-6571 VTYRPLSMADVNGTA
+6571 
-6586 SVIGRPIRDLQV
+6586 
-6598 YVLDQHLQPVPVGV
+6598 
-6612 PGEMYVGGA
+6612 GGA
-6621 GVTRGYLNRDD
+6621 G
-6632 LTTERFIRDRF
+6632 
-6643 SHNPNARLYKTGD
+6643 
-6656 LARYLPNG
+6656 
-6664 DLEYLGRID
+6664 LG
-6673 QQVKIR
+6673 
-6679 GFRIELGEIEAL
+6679 
-6691 LASHPA
+6691 
-6697 VRESVVVVREDVPGD
+6697 
-6712 KRLVAYVIPKSEQ
+6712 
-6725 SPSTAELRRFLKA
+6725 
-6738 FLPEYMV
+6738 
-6745 PSAFVQL
+6745 
-6752 DALPLTANGKLDR
+6752 
-6765 SALKAP
+6765 
-6771 DSARPELEN
+6771 
-6780 AFVAPN
+6780 
-6786 TSEEKILAAVWA
+6786 
-6798 KVLGVEQVG
+6798 
-6807 INDNFFALGG
+6807 
-6817 DSIRS
+6817 
-6822 IQVLALAKAQGLNF
+6822 
-6836 SLVQLFQHQTIHD
+6836 
-6849 LLAELKTQDWE
+6849 
-6860 SEKLELTQP
+6860 
-6869 FSLISEVD
+6869 
-6877 KQQLPDG
+6877 
-6884 VEDAYPLAK
+6884 
-6893 LQMGM
+6893 
-6898 LFHSE
+6898 
-6903 YSKDSGIYHDIFS
+6903 
-6916 FYLKTGFDVQCLK
+6916 
-6929 AALQDLVDRHAVL
+6929 
-6942 RTSFELSKYSIPLQL
+6942 
-6957 VHQQVEVPLQVEDWC
+6957 
-6972 HLNDSEQEE
+6972 
-6981 ALTAWFEAEKKQ
+6981 
-6993 RFDWTNP
+6993 
-7000 PLLRLFVHRRTPETF
+7000 
-7015 NLTLSFHHAILDGWS
+7015 
-7030 VASMMSELLK
+7030 
-7040 RYLSHLGEPVELNS
+7040 
-7054 TPISIEFR
+7054 
-7062 DFVAQEAQT
+7062 
-7071 LASLECQRYWS
+7071 
-7082 EKLRDRT
+7082 
-7089 FTPLPRWSSVS
+7089 
-7100 TNTNVQDVGVTDVTL
+7100 
-7115 SPEIC
+7115 
-7120 ASLKGLAQS
+7120 
-7129 AEVPLKSVLLAAHL
+7129 
-7143 RVLNLLGGNEDVL
+7143 
-7156 TGLVS
+7156 
-7161 NGRTEQ
+7161 
-7167 SDGDRV
+7167 
-7173 LGLFLNTLP
+7173 
-7182 FRLQLTGGTWIDL
+7182 
-7195 VQQVFAAERELLP
+7195 
-7208 HRRYPLAEIQR
+7208 
-7219 SLGGE
+7219 
-7224 PLFETAFNFTH
+7224 
-7235 FHVYEQ
+7235 
-7241 VIGLDNLEVLGGK
+7241 
-7254 FFEETNFAVVAQF
+7254 
-7267 SVNPGSSEVFL
+7267 
-7278 RINYDPLKL
+7278 
-7287 CQEQANRIG
+7287 
-7296 EYYFNALAA
+7296 
-7305 MVNQPQERYE
+7305 
-7315 LHSLLSQEE
+7315 
-7324 AQQILVE
+7324 
-7331 WNNTQTPLGELGRGI
+7331 
-7346 GDREE
+7346 
-7351 NHSLTPNPYHLT
+7351 
-7363 PSFCLHQ
+7363 
-7370 LFEEQVLKTPD
+7370 
-7381 AVAVV
+7381 
-7386 FEGQQL
+7386 
-7392 TYREL
+7392 
-7397 NDRSNQLAH
+7397 
-7406 YLRSLGVGADVLVGI
+7406 
-7421 CVERSREMIVGI
+7421 
-7433 LGILKAGGAYIPL
+7433 
-7446 DPDYP
+7446 
-7451 TERLRFM
+7451 
-7458 LSDSQVSVL
+7458 
-7467 LTQQKFVQ
+7467 
-7475 TLYTTSVPEQTSL
+7475 
-7488 PQHQA
+7488 
-7493 QIVCLDR
+7493 
-7500 DWETIAEYSNANPE
+7500 
-7514 NTATPNNLAY
+7514 
-7524 IIYTSG
+7524 
-7530 STGQPKGVL
+7530 
-7539 VNHSNVLR
+7539 
-7547 LFTATND
+7547 
-7554 RYHFNEQDV
+7554 
-7563 WTLFHS
+7563 
-7569 YAFDFSVWEIWGALL
+7569 
-7584 YGGKLVVVP
+7584 
-7593 YLVTREPESFYKLL
+7593 
-7607 VEEKVTVLNQTPS
+7607 
-7620 AFRQL
+7620 
-7625 IQAEESLTTVGDLK
+7625 
-7639 LRLVIFGGEALEP
+7639 
-7652 KSLQPWFERHGDR
+7652 
-7665 QPQLV
+7665 
-7670 NMYGITETT
+7670 
-7679 VHVTY
+7679 
-7684 RPLTIADVNG
+7684 
-7694 TASVIGRPIPDLQ
+7694 
-7707 VYVLDRHLQPVPVG
+7707 
-7721 VTGEMY
+7721 
-7727 VGGAGVT
+7727 
-7734 RGYLNRPDLTSE
+7734 RGYLNRPELTNE
-7746 KFIANPFGDR
+7746 KFITNPFGDR

-7795 PL
+7795 PLTPTPQPPRLYKTGDLARYLPDGNIEYLGRIDNQVKIRGFRIELGEIEVILGQHPQVQAAAVIVREDTPGDKRLVAYITAEPSAIPSSNELRQYLKAKLPDYMVPSAYVLLETLPLTPSGKVDRRALPEPSDRTSSDTIVLPRNPVELKLAQIWSKILKLDLVGVKDNFFDLGGHSLLIPYLMAQIKQAFNKDIPLATLLQNPTIEQLATVVQKDKDVDTKNDSPLLAIQPVGEHPPLFCVPGSGGYSLYLYNLARCLPSNQPFYTFQKNYYQEIVPITHIEEVAANYIQAMQTVAPQGPYFLAGHSFGGKVAYEMAQQLLDRGEEVALLAILDTTPPGFGKTPDDWDDTQWLIDLVGAMKATFASDLELDVEKLLSLAPEAQIQYVLEYVKMFDILPPDADSTYLLHLLQSFMADHKAKYSPQQQVYPVHINLFRSSEIKVEENEFFREVFQDSTFGWSAISGAPVDVHFVPGNHTTMLHFPHVQVLAERLNTCIQQAKLTTNNGQSA